1 MIFSKLLY
9 NKSQQL
15 RTLWKIVIFTI
26 LLIIVVLPLLFI
38 ANKTIQFLGAL
49 LVLILGLKLNSIF
62 LDKREFSDY
71 GLVLSSRTFRLLA
84 VGSLIG
90 FCTVVLLVILGN
102 SLNWISVSKV
112 ISASSQSLLA
122 LFAFKM
128 LLVAII
134 EETFFRGYL
143 FTSLIE
149 VFKKKKSSNRQ
160 SIILALILSS
170 TCFGL
175 AHLGNSHASLLSLVA
190 LTINGIVWC
199 IPFIL
204 TKNLGLSIGL
214 HTMWNFA
221 QTQIGFTMSGNSANN
236 PLYKI
241 ENIGADF
248 LTGGDYGPEAGVL
261 GLIGFGS
268 MLLLTLLY
276 LRFSNMRILHPLNTK
291 N

>member
-1 MIFSKLLY
+1 MIFPKLLY

-26 LLIIVVLPLLFI
+26 LLIIAVLPLLFI
-38 ANKTIQFLGAL
+38 SNKTIQFLGAL
-49 LVLILGLKLNSIF
+49 FVLILGLKLNSKF

-160 SIILALILSS
+160 SIIFALVLSS

-175 AHLGNSHASLLSLVA
+175 AHLGNSNASFFSITA
-190 LTINGIVWC
+190 LTINGMVWC

-214 HTMWNFA
+214 HTTWNLA
-221 QTQIGFTMSGNSANN
+221 QTYFGFTMSGNSAHN
-236 PLYKI
+236 PLFKI
-241 ENIGADF
+241 ENVGADF
-248 LTGGDYGPEAGVL
+248 LTGGDYGPEAGML
-261 GLIGFGS
+261 GLMGFGI
-268 MLLLTLLY
+268 MFLLTLLY
-276 LRFSNMRILHPLNTK
+276 LRFFDMKISYRLYN
-291 N
+291 